1 MNGTR
6 DAPLGRMMASVKDL
20 VSNFGCASSD
30 LAKRF
35 GSSDIAKNVSGSAV
49 DLARNVS
56 GSAVDLAK
64 NVSGSAAKLAK
75 KVGPRRG
82 LIGLAVVGGLIAGT
96 VVLVRYLRA
105 RQENDLSEE
114 ELALNEQAQGAD
126 PHRRRKTTRA
136 QRKAAAERMTH

>member
-6 DAPLGRMMASVKDL
+6 DAPLVAMMASVKDL

-35 GSSDIAKNVSGSAV
+35 GGSTADVAKNVGGSAA
-49 DLARNVS
+49 DIARNV
-56 GSAVDLAK
+56 GD
-64 NVSGSAAKLAK
+64 SAAKLAK
-75 KVGPRRG
+75 KVGPKRG
-82 LIGLAVVGGLIAGT
+82 LIGLVAFGAVIAGT

-105 RQENDLSEE
+105 RQEDDLSEE
-114 ELALNEQAQGAD
+114 ELALNEQAQAAD